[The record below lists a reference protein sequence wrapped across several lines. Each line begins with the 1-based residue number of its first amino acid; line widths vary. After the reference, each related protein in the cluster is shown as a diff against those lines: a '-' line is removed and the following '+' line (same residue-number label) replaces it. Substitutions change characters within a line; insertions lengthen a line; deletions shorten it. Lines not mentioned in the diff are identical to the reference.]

1 MGACYSVQFKIR
13 IEEGCEDKVF
23 KELKHFIETEDG
35 DGADFKLDKV
45 KAFGNNMETYLDLL
59 KIFFSTCSKPA
70 KDITIE
76 SNGCL
81 SYDNDF
87 DASYGWF
94 SIMEEAIYT
103 ISTYLDDCSYFCIE
117 SDDESE
123 LYVIKDGDV
132 IENENKSSFNY
143 IDKLSKILSNTNES
157 EVKSDDDLI
166 ITKQQKDYDN
176 THVLQEGELLKEND

>member
-1 MGACYSVQFKIR
+1 MGAVYNTEFTIKTK
-13 IEEGCEDKVF
+13 EGAEDEIF
-23 KELKHFIETEDG
+23 DRLNQFIEAEDG
-35 DGADFKLDKV
+35 NSVDFNISKIKDN
-45 KAFGNNMETYLDLL
+45 GNNMETYLDLL

-94 SIMEEAIYT
+94 AIMEEAIYT

-123 LYVIKDGDV
+123 LYVIKGGDV
-132 IENENKSSFNY
+132 IESENKSSFNY

-166 ITKQQKDYDN
+166 ITKLEKDYND
-176 THVLQEGELLKEND
+176 THILQEGELLKEND

>member
-23 KELKHFIETEDG
+23 EELKHFIETEDG

-94 SIMEEAIYT
+94 AIMEEAIYT
-103 ISTYLDDCSYFCIE
+103 ISSYLDDCSYFCIE

-123 LYVIKDGDV
+123 LYVIKGGDV
-132 IENENKSSFNY
+132 IENRSSFNY
-143 IDKLSKILSNTNES
+143 IGKLSKILSNTNES

-166 ITKQQKDYDN
+166 ITKQKKDYDN
-176 THVLQEGELLKEND
+176 THVLQEGKLLKEND